1 MAKLA
6 LSSSHILNIALG
18 LVIVAGGL
26 LTSHYGNF
34 GGISYD
40 ELIEKYIS
48 KEDIKFSDLP
58 LNMQKQYIDKEAT
71 IEQSKDGNLFEDTY
85 YDEQGKPIAES
96 ELSKQDFKR
105 MINKLQK
112 TLLFVQHDNLLM
124 SNEKS
129 ELSKKLEE
137 QQNELEE
144 QRNQWTNKN
153 TERLNEAEQQHYRNI
168 SDLTMKINELQKEN
182 VLISQKANIEANGL
196 NGQIEEL
203 KARAV
208 TEEENKQVAIT
219 KAREEERS
227 KLVDYKEKI
236 KLLNDQISLLNE
248 QINTNN
254 ETAKSAFTRKQDEIN
269 KLKDEIVQAAKEKN
283 EIMSKQTQTLLLN
296 EQKHKEEIAK
306 YTKTIEQLK
315 VDTEKLI
322 AQNRQDMAAQDED
335 HAKKMALQEEKIK
348 GVNTELASS
357 KKHIDALMLE
367 NEKDFNKFRT
377 YLEDEKKLNRELG
390 AANKT
395 LEESAQNIEKTLN
408 VSILKLKEEIAKK
421 ENAIKELNDKIVLLN
436 SEKINFEAEVKKRVD
451 ENDKI
456 HNKNYKVFNEKIA
469 NFDNAKKELIEKLEK
484 QMNEY
489 KASSNENS
497 DRTQFHIN
505 ELATSNNELKA
516 KNDEK
521 EKELQSLK
529 SQIVAF
535 RTESQKGKESDE
547 SKLKELRAALDELRA
562 SAKAKESDYIAKMQL
577 LQADIKEKEI
587 LIANSKKEET
597 LKLAALEKEIK
608 TKAIELQKVQT
619 ENARHEGAIQ
629 TLQVRLKD
637 AEDNATKATN
647 KNVEELKAKV
657 ATFEKN
663 RVSEDA
669 KMVGLK
675 DELRR
680 KEIEYLDI
688 IKEKDKE
695 LKTKETTIVTVKE
708 GTKKIEILKAST
720 EENLT
725 KLKDELKQKELQH
738 LAEIKTLQS
747 EIKGKESQ
755 LAASSKEETLKS
767 IALEKELKAKEAQI
781 VASKD
786 EIKKAEALHLA
797 TEEKLSKLK
806 EESKQQQL
814 QSLEASKTLQTELK
828 GKESQIA
835 AFTKEETLKSIALEK
850 ELRAKEATIVAN
862 KENYKKTEALKASL
876 EENLAKLKEEFKQR
890 ELQHLE
896 ATKALQIEL
905 KGKEGQLGSSKKD
918 ETLKI
923 TALEKELKNKE
934 SALNQSQDELNKR
947 IASNEQTIKTLNEKI
962 KLLETATPKV
972 AAVAKAT
979 TSSTPKGQ
987 KLTMIDKVTCTDMGT
1002 GVNAISETCKKE
1014 VQAVLTKYD
1023 STYFFEVAPIVD
1035 NGGFA
1040 SLKLIK
1046 SKKVGVEDTEIDRIS
1061 GLANIGL
1068 GKARA
1073 KAGGD
1078 LVESYVGE
1086 GAKIS
1091 YALSNIEQDKA
1102 RGFQIRVYH

>member
-1 MAKLA
+1 MALT
-6 LSSSHILNIALG
+6 SSQVLNIALG
-18 LVIVAGGL
+18 FAIVVGGFA
-26 LTSHYGNF
+26 SAQYGNF

-40 ELIEKYIS
+40 ELTEKYIS
-48 KEDIKFSDLP
+48 KSDVKFSDLP
-58 LNMQKQYIDKEAT
+58 LEVQTQYIDKEAT
-71 IEQSKDGNLFEDTY
+71 IEQSKDGTLFEDAY
-85 YDEQGKPIAES
+85 YDEQGKSIPES

-129 ELSKKLEE
+129 ELTKKVEE

-144 QRNQWTNKN
+144 QRNQWTNKS

-182 VLISQKANIEANGL
+182 VLISQRANIEANTL
-196 NGQIEEL
+196 RSQIEEL
-203 KARAV
+203 RAKAIDD
-208 TEEENKQVAIT
+208 EDKKQIAIA
-219 KAREEERS
+219 KAREEEQS
-227 KLVDYKEKI
+227 KLGDYKEKI
-236 KLLNDQISLLNE
+236 KFLNDQIALLNE
-248 QINTNN
+248 QINTTN
-254 ETAKSAFTRKQDEIN
+254 ETAKSAFARKQEEIT
-269 KLKDEIVQAAKEKN
+269 KLKEEIVLAAKEKN
-283 EIMSKQTQTLLLN
+283 EIMSKQTQTLVIN
-296 EQKHKEEIAK
+296 EQKHKEEIAQ

-322 AQNRQDMAAQDED
+322 AQNRQDMLSQDAE
-335 HAKKMALQEEKIK
+335 HAKKMVLQEEKIK
-348 GVNTELASS
+348 SVNTELASA

-377 YLEDEKKLNRELG
+377 YLEDEKKLNKELSS
-390 AANKT
+390 ANKT
-395 LEESAQNIEKTLN
+395 LEESAQNSEKTLN

-421 ENAIKELNDKIVLLN
+421 ESSIKELNDKIALLN
-436 SEKINFEAEVKKRVD
+436 NEKANFDIEVKKRVD

-469 NFDNAKKELIEKLEK
+469 NFDASKKELIEKLEK

-489 KASSNENS
+489 KSASTENS
-497 DRTQFHIN
+497 ERVQFHIN

-529 SQIVAF
+529 TQIISF
-535 RTESQKGKESDE
+535 RTETQKGKESDE
-547 SKLKELRAALDELRA
+547 GKLKELRATLEELKA
-562 SAKAKESDYIAKMQL
+562 SSKAKESDFIAKLQL
-577 LQADIKEKEI
+577 LQAEIKEKEGV
-587 LIANSKKEET
+587 IASAKKEEA
-597 LKLAALEKEIK
+597 LKIAALEKEIK
-608 TKAIELQKVQT
+608 TKAIDLQKIQT
-619 ENARHEGAIQ
+619 ENARHEGTIQ
-629 TLQVRLKD
+629 TLHVKLKD
-637 AEDNATKATN
+637 AEDNATKATS

-695 LKTKETTIVTVKE
+695 LKSKEATIVANKE
-708 GTKKIEILKAST
+708 GTKKIEMLKAST

-725 KLKDELKQKELQH
+725 KVKEEFKQKELQR

-747 EIKGKESQ
+747 E
-755 LAASSKEETLKS
+755 
-767 IALEKELKAKEAQI
+767 LKAKE
-781 VASKD
+781 
-786 EIKKAEALHLA
+786 
-797 TEEKLSKLK
+797 
-806 EESKQQQL
+806 
-814 QSLEASKTLQTELK
+814 
-828 GKESQIA
+828 SQVA
-835 AFTKEETLKSIALEK
+835 AFSKEDSLKSSALEK

-876 EENLAKLKEEFKQR
+876 EENLAKLKEEFKQK

-896 ATKALQIEL
+896 ATKTLQAEL
-905 KGKEGQLGSSKKD
+905 KTKEGQLGSSKKE

-923 TALEKELKNKE
+923 IALEKELKAKE
-934 SALNQSQDELNKR
+934 SALAQSQEELNKR
-947 IASNEQTIKTLNEKI
+947 IASNEQIIKTLNEKI
-962 KLLETATPKV
+962 KLLETAAPKV
-972 AAVAKAT
+972 AAVKAT
-979 TSSTPKGQ
+979 TPAPKGQ

-1002 GVNAISETCKKE
+1002 GVNAISEACKKE
-1014 VQAVLTKYD
+1014 VQTVLAKYD
-1023 STYFFEVAPIVD
+1023 SSYFFEVAPIVD

>member
-1 MAKLA
+1 MAKIA
-6 LSSSHILNIALG
+6 LSSSQILNIALG
-18 LVIVAGGL
+18 FVIVVGGFA
-26 LTSHYGNF
+26 SVQYGNF
-34 GGISYD
+34 GGVSFD
-40 ELIEKYIS
+40 ELTEKYIS
-48 KEDIKFSDLP
+48 KNDVKFSDLP
-58 LNMQKQYIDKEAT
+58 LDIQKQYIDKEAT
-71 IEQSKDGNLFEDTY
+71 IEQSKDGNLFEDAY
-85 YDEQGKPIAES
+85 YDEKGNPIAES
-96 ELSKQDFKR
+96 ELTKQDFKR

-124 SNEKS
+124 ANEKN
-129 ELSKKLEE
+129 ELSKKLDE

-144 QRNQWTNKN
+144 QRSQWTNKN

-182 VLISQKANIEANGL
+182 VVISQKANIEANTL
-196 NGQIEEL
+196 RGQIEEL
-203 KARAV
+203 KAKAIED
-208 TEEENKQVAIT
+208 EEKKHIAIKQ
-219 KAREEERS
+219 AREDEQS
-227 KLVDYKEKI
+227 KLTDYKEKI
-236 KLLNDQISLLNE
+236 KFLNDQIVLLNE

-254 ETAKSAFTRKQDEIN
+254 ETAKTAFVRKQDEIN
-269 KLKDEIVQAAKEKN
+269 KLKEEIVQAAKEKN
-283 EIMSKQTQTLLLN
+283 ELMSKQTQTLVIN

-306 YTKTIEQLK
+306 YAKTIEQLK

-322 AQNRQDMAAQDED
+322 AKNRQDMAMQDED
-335 HAKKMALQEEKIK
+335 HVKKMALQEEKIK
-348 GVNTELASS
+348 GINSELASA

-377 YLEDEKKLNRELG
+377 YLEDEKKLNKELS
-390 AANKT
+390 ATNKM
-395 LEESAQNIEKTLN
+395 LEENAQNSEKALN
-408 VSILKLKEEIAKK
+408 TSILKLKEEIAKK
-421 ENAIKELNDKIVLLN
+421 ESSIKELNDKIAFLN
-436 SEKINFEAEVKKRVD
+436 SEKLNFEAEVKKRVD

-469 NFDNAKKELIEKLEK
+469 NFDASKKELVEKLDK
-484 QMNEY
+484 QLNEY
-489 KASSNENS
+489 KATAKENNE
-497 DRTQFHIN
+497 RIQFHVT
-505 ELATSNNELKA
+505 ELTASNNELKL

-529 SQIVAF
+529 TQIVAF
-535 RTESQKGKESDE
+535 RTETQKAKESDE
-547 SKLKELRAALDELRA
+547 SKLKELRASLDELRNTT
-562 SAKAKESDYIAKMQL
+562 KTKEGDYIAKIQL
-577 LQADIKEKEI
+577 LQADIKDKEAAI
-587 LIANSKKEET
+587 VSNRKEEA
-597 LKLAALEKEIK
+597 LKIAALEKEIK
-608 TKAIELQKVQT
+608 TKAIELQKIQT
-619 ENARHEGAIQ
+619 ENARHEGTIQ
-629 TLQVRLKD
+629 TLHVKLKD

-647 KNVEELKAKV
+647 KQVEELKAKV

-663 RVSEDA
+663 RISEDA
-669 KMVGLK
+669 KMVSLK

-688 IKEKDKE
+688 IKEKEKE
-695 LKTKETTIVTVKE
+695 LKAKEAAIVASKE
-708 GTKKIEILKAST
+708 GIKKLEGLKAST

-725 KLKDELKQKELQH
+725 KTKEEFKQKELQR
-738 LAEIKTLQS
+738 LAEIKALQG
-747 EIKGKESQ
+747 EIKAKESQ
-755 LAASSKEETLKS
+755 LNASNKEETLKS
-767 IALEKELKAKEAQI
+767 IALEKELK
-781 VASKD
+781 
-786 EIKKAEALHLA
+786 
-797 TEEKLSKLK
+797 
-806 EESKQQQL
+806 
-814 QSLEASKTLQTELK
+814 
-828 GKESQIA
+828 
-835 AFTKEETLKSIALEK
+835 
-850 ELRAKEATIVAN
+850 AKEATIVAN

-876 EENLAKLKEEFKQR
+876 EESLTKLKDEFKQK

-896 ATKALQIEL
+896 TTKALQAEL
-905 KGKEGQLGSSKKD
+905 KAKETQLGASKKD

-923 TALEKELKNKE
+923 IALEKELKQKE
-934 SALNQSQDELNKR
+934 SALAQSQDELNKR

-962 KLLETATPKV
+962 KLLETTAPKV
-972 AAVAKAT
+972 TVAK
-979 TSSTPKGQ
+979 TSSSPAPKGQ

-1014 VQAVLTKYD
+1014 VQTFLAKYD
-1023 STYFFEVAPIVD
+1023 SSYFFEVAPIVD

-1073 KAGGD
+1073 KAGGE